1 MSVVDEELLDDLED
15 EVEDDDESSF
25 YEDESDDSNE
35 VEGITGTV
43 SSFTFTNINYPCFIF
58 KEGSEIPKYKLRIV
72 ANMVKSGNMQDKDT
86 SLYFVQKGDLYKI
99 GSLSGVQIM
108 GFIDLI
114 GADNLIG
121 YASKEQRLE
130 GTSLYCLCTV

>member
-1 MSVVDEELLDDLED
+1 MSADESVLESVDNEEVDK
-15 EVEDDDESSF
+15 DESSF
-25 YEDESDDSNE
+25 YEDCEESSED
-35 VEGITGTV
+35 VEGITGQV

-86 SLYFVQKGDLYKI
+86 SLYFMQNGDLYKI
-99 GSLSGVQIM
+99 GSLSGLQIM

-114 GADNLIG
+114 GIDNLIG
-121 YASKEQRLE
+121 YASKDEKLE
-130 GTSLYCLCTV
+130 GASLYCLCTC

>member
-1 MSVVDEELLDDLED
+1 MSIDESVLEDVENEEVDE
-15 EVEDDDESSF
+15 DESSF
-25 YEDESDDSNE
+25 YKGCEESSEE
-35 VEGITGTV
+35 VEGITGQV

-86 SLYFVQKGDLYKI
+86 SLYFIQNGDLYKI
-99 GSLSGVQIM
+99 GSLSGLQIM

-114 GADNLIG
+114 GADNMIG
-121 YASKEQRLE
+121 YASKDEKLE
-130 GTSLYCLCTV
+130 GASLYCLCTC

>member
-1 MSVVDEELLDDLED
+1 MSADESVLESVDNEEVDK
-15 EVEDDDESSF
+15 DESSF
-25 YEDESDDSNE
+25 YDDCEESSED
-35 VEGITGTV
+35 VEGITGQV

-86 SLYFVQKGDLYKI
+86 SLYFMQNGDLYKI
-99 GSLSGVQIM
+99 GSLSGLQIM

-114 GADNLIG
+114 GIDNLIG
-121 YASKEQRLE
+121 YASKDEKLE
-130 GTSLYCLCTV
+130 GASLYCLCTC

>member
-1 MSVVDEELLDDLED
+1 MSADESILEGVENEEVDE
-15 EVEDDDESSF
+15 DESSF
-25 YEDESDDSNE
+25 YDGCEESSED
-35 VEGITGTV
+35 VEGITGQV

-86 SLYFVQKGDLYKI
+86 SLYFLQNGDLYKI
-99 GSLSGVQIM
+99 GSLSGLQIM

-114 GADNLIG
+114 GIDNLIG
-121 YASKEQRLE
+121 YASKDEKLE
-130 GTSLYCLCTV
+130 GSSLYCLCTC